1 MLIIDS
7 IEALSTRVDAL
18 KGYLNIEQK
27 RIEVMDEEKQ
37 TQDPD
42 FWNDSKKAELVM
54 KQIRSKKSW
63 VIKFDDCASKVED
76 LYVLYEFMKAGEEDP
91 AEVDA
96 AFKTCFQR
104 KKIHSMP

>member
-1 MLIIDS
+1 MLTIDS

-18 KGYLNIEQK
+18 KGYLNIAQK
-27 RIEVMDEEKQ
+27 RIEVMDDEKQ

-42 FWNDSKKAELVM
+42 FWNDSKKAEQVM

-76 LYVLYEFMKAGEEDP
+76 L
-91 AEVDA
+91 
-96 AFKTCFQR
+96 
-104 KKIHSMP
+104 